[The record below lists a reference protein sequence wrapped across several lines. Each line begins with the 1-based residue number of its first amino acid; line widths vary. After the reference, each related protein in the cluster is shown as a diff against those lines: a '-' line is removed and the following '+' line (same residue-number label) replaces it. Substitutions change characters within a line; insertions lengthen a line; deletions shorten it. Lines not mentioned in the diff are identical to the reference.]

1 MDASENVAAV
11 RRMQAYIQDHL
22 SEPIT
27 LHQLAAA
34 AGYSPYHSARM
45 FRALT
50 GRAPFAYIRA
60 LRLTQAALALR
71 DGSPRVVDVALDFL
85 FDSHEG
91 FTRAFSREF
100 GISPHKYSA
109 HPIPIRL
116 FLPCEAGAGRLR
128 KHKEE
133 SAMSVKSLPI
143 FTQVV
148 ERPARRLLLKSGV
161 RAEDYFAY
169 CREEGCDIWGVLCSV
184 KEALYEPVGMWL
196 PDSLRPAGTS
206 LYAQGV
212 ELPADW
218 AGEVPEGFDLIDLAA
233 CTMMVFQGPR
243 YDEDDF
249 REAIGEVWTA
259 LESYDPTLYG
269 YEWATDAAPRMQLAP
284 MGSRGYIELRPVR
297 KIAR

>member
-27 LHQLAAA
+27 LNQLAAE

-116 FLPCEAGAGRLR
+116 FLPNEAGAGRLK
-128 KHKEE
+128 KHKEDN
-133 SAMSVKSLPI
+133 AMSVKSLPI

-148 ERPARRLLLKSGV
+148 ERPARKLLLKRGV
-161 RAEDYFAY
+161 KAEDYFAY
-169 CREEGCDIWGVLCSV
+169 CQEEGCDIWGVLCSV

-249 REAIGEVWTA
+249 REAIEEVWTA